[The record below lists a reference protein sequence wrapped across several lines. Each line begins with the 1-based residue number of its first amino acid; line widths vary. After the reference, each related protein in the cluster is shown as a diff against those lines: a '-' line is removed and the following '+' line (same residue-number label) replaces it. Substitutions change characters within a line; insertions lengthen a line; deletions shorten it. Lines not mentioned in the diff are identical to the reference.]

1 MGHMNFEICL
11 IAQLIPYAG
20 NRRNKDEV
28 TDKLIQE
35 KES

>member
-1 MGHMNFEICL
+1 MHFNICL
-11 IAQLIPYAG
+11 IAQPIPYVC

-35 KES
+35 